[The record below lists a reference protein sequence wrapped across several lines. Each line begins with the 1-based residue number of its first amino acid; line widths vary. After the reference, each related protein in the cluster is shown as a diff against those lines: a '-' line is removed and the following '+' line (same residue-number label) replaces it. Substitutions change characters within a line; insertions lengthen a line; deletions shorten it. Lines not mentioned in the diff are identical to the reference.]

1 MLEVLTGGE
10 VRVLTAALRCFR
22 FKGRSCSVC
31 VTFGFGGAAAP
42 GRPELNGQNI
52 SAIFTIKSA

>member
-1 MLEVLTGGE
+1 MFKVLTGGE

-22 FKGRSCSVC
+22 FKGRCCSVC
-31 VTFGFGGAAAP
+31 VTFALGGAAEP

-52 SAIFTIKSA
+52 SAIFKIKSE